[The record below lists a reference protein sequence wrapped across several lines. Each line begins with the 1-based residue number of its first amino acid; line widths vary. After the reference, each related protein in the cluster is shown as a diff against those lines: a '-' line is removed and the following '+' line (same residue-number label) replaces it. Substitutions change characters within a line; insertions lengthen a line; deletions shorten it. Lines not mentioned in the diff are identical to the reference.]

1 MTLMVFLAIS
11 KIDCFQVNFTELI
24 DLGVNYPGYRD
35 MMRVSSAFSNATEQN
50 FISYL
55 TPKMGHRICTTALV
69 HRFDLEPLDAENV
82 ELLNAM
88 EREEKDFSKSGP
100 LP

>member
-35 MMRVSSAFSNATEQN
+35 NASQQC
-50 FISYL
+50 I
-55 TPKMGHRICTTALV
+55 
-69 HRFDLEPLDAENV
+69 
-82 ELLNAM
+82 
-88 EREEKDFSKSGP
+88 
-100 LP
+100 